1 MAGSTLQQ
9 IDLTTLRALLWDLRS
24 RVLPSR
30 FEKAQQ
36 PDSSTLQLGFRSLQG
51 MTWLELSWQADCPRL
66 VEISAPAKVG
76 AGSTLAQQLQ
86 HGLRQLALVELHQ
99 QGFERVVEFRM
110 AARPGDAVQR
120 TLVLEL
126 MGRHSNLLLLDE
138 ARRVIALG
146 RQVRTHQSR
155 VRPISTGD
163 TYVPPPSLAGHPP
176 SLDESV
182 DRWKERLQLLPLPL
196 KQALQQSYQGISPSL
211 AEQLA
216 GHLLTTSVD
225 ALSEQDWTALHRRW
239 RQWLSSLASEQ
250 FSLSLSPSG
259 RYSVWCDCSDGH
271 PTNRHLALTLG
282 DWYSQ
287 RLNQRQLSQQ
297 VHDVRQ
303 RLKRWQGKE
312 QAVFDDQSRRLE
324 DTTDADVLQQ
334 KADMILCLP
343 APNRDQVDE
352 AQKLYRRAK
361 KLRRSV
367 AILQERQAYHR
378 QRLDLIDQSEAFIDD
393 LEAAGWE
400 AVEQRLL
407 ALQTLRL
414 ELDELLT
421 PANRRE
427 QRRQQR
433 TQRPAPL
440 EVATLNGVTVQVGRN
455 HRQNEWISLRHARGG
470 DLWFH
475 AQECPGS
482 HVVLKASEALVDDAD
497 IQVAADLAA
506 LFSRGRGNVR
516 VPIVMV
522 PTDDLQR
529 IAGAGPGTVRHR
541 GGDVLWGD
549 PQRGRRHLGAAEA
562 PSLGGPGV

>member
-1 MAGSTLQQ
+1 
-9 IDLTTLRALLWDLRS
+9 
-24 RVLPSR
+24 
-30 FEKAQQ
+30 
-36 PDSSTLQLGFRSLQG
+36 
-51 MTWLELSWQADCPRL
+51 
-66 VEISAPAKVG
+66 
-76 AGSTLAQQLQ
+76 
-86 HGLRQLALVELHQ
+86 
-99 QGFERVVEFRM
+99 
-110 AARPGDAVQR
+110 
-120 TLVLEL
+120 
-126 MGRHSNLLLLDE
+126 
-138 ARRVIALG
+138 
-146 RQVRTHQSR
+146 
-155 VRPISTGD
+155 
-163 TYVPPPSLAGHPP
+163 
-176 SLDESV
+176 
-182 DRWKERLQLLPLPL
+182 
-196 KQALQQSYQGISPSL
+196 
-211 AEQLA
+211 
-216 GHLLTTSVD
+216 
-225 ALSEQDWTALHRRW
+225 
-239 RQWLSSLASEQ
+239 
-250 FSLSLSPSG
+250 
-259 RYSVWCDCSDGH
+259 
-271 PTNRHLALTLG
+271 
-282 DWYSQ
+282 
-287 RLNQRQLSQQ
+287 
-297 VHDVRQ
+297 
-303 RLKRWQGKE
+303 
-312 QAVFDDQSRRLE
+312 VFDDQSRRLE

-440 EVATLNGVTVQVGRN
+440 EVATPNGVTVQVGRN